1 MKLIIKLA
9 DTHAYLDTDG
19 EILNGDTILVKSF
32 PTYAAAK
39 TWVDTEMNMVLYGYV
54 KRYYRQENYMIRS
67 IEFEGE

>member
-9 DTHAYLDTDG
+9 DTHAYLDADG

-32 PTYAAAK
+32 PSYAAAK
-39 TWVDTEMNMVLYGYV
+39 TWVDTEMNMVLYDYV

>member
-9 DTHAYLDTDG
+9 DTHSYLDTNG
-19 EILNGDTILVKSF
+19 EILNGDTVLIKSF
-32 PTYAAAK
+32 PSYAAAK
-39 TWVDTEMNMVLYGYV
+39 TWVDTEMNMVLYDYV